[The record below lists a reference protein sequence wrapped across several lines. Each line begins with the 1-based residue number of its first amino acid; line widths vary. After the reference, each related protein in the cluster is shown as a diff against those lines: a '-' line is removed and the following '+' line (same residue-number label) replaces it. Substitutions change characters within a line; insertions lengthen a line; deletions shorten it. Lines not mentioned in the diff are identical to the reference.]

1 MGTSIAMK
9 RSQSLL
15 KGVIRS
21 LAIAVSAFTALVL
34 PTSAQDP
41 SEASCSEALGDIEQ
55 LTLRIFDGA
64 TQDEI
69 VDAFSRLNA
78 LSESGM
84 HAAVRAYVGEIAEG
98 NDPATVSLLVND
110 MSTCVRL
117 VVI

>member
-9 RSQSLL
+9 QTQSLL
-15 KGVIRS
+15 KEVTRS

-34 PTSAQDP
+34 PTSAQAL
-41 SEASCSEALGDIEQ
+41 SEASCSEPVGDIEQ

-84 HAAVRAYVGEIAEG
+84 RAAVRAYVGEIAGG